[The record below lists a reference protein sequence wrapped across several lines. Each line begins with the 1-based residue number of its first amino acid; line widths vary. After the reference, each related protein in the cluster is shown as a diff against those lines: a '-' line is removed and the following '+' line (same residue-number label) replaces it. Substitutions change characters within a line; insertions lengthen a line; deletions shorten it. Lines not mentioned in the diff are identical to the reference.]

1 MPARVAGLAVAV
13 ATAGTLALSGC
24 GQSHERSGAL
34 TVVASTDAWASVAQ
48 AVTGDHA
55 KVSALVSGA
64 DTDPHSFEVT
74 PAAAAQ
80 VQDATLVVYNGDGY
94 DPFIDKLLKDGE
106 PRVNAYQL
114 LPADSADKN
123 EHVFYSLR
131 TAQQVAN
138 NVADD
143 LAKADP
149 GNADSYHA
157 NAKTFGQQ
165 LDSIASLQED
175 VATKYR
181 GKAILA
187 TEPVASH
194 LVSRCGL
201 VDRTPHAFAEA
212 AEQGQDPSPADVATA
227 LDLISTKQVAALLF
241 NPQTAGSVTNR
252 IKQAA
257 ESHGVPVVTVTETL
271 RDASLNR
278 GGRTLWQGLDLTV
291 EPGEFIAVLGPNGS
305 GKTSL
310 LRLLLGQ
317 VPLTRGSMT
326 VTSDLGYVPQHRLA
340 DNALILRAEDL
351 VGLGIDGH
359 RWGLAS
365 FNPARRARYRAAV
378 DLALNQVD
386 ASHLATKAVSSL
398 SGGELQRV
406 RIAQALAGDPALLL
420 CDEPLLNLDPASAQ
434 QICAL
439 IDKRRCDAQT
449 AVLFVTHEINPIVPY
464 VDRIL
469 YLVDGRFQIGTVD
482 EVMTT
487 ETLSELYRAQIDVV
501 KIRGQYVVVGE
512 DRQIT
517 AECAE
522 HAHE

>member
-1 MPARVAGLAVAV
+1 MPARVTGLAVAV

-34 TVVASTDAWASVAQ
+34 TAVASTDAWASVAQ

-149 GNADSYHA
+149 GNAGSYHA

-212 AEQGQDPSPADVATA
+212 AEQGQDPSPADVAAA

-241 NPQTAGSVTNR
+241 NPQTAGSVTNQ

-271 RDASLNR
+271 PEGTDYV
-278 GGRTLWQGLDLTV
+278 TWQ
-291 EPGEFIAVLGPNGS
+291 
-305 GKTSL
+305 
-310 LRLLLGQ
+310 
-317 VPLTRGSMT
+317 
-326 VTSDLGYVPQHRLA
+326 
-340 DNALILRAEDL
+340 
-351 VGLGIDGH
+351 
-359 RWGLAS
+359 
-365 FNPARRARYRAAV
+365 RR
-378 DLALNQVD
+378 
-386 ASHLATKAVSSL
+386 
-398 SGGELQRV
+398 
-406 RIAQALAGDPALLL
+406 
-420 CDEPLLNLDPASAQ
+420 
-434 QICAL
+434 
-439 IDKRRCDAQT
+439 
-449 AVLFVTHEINPIVPY
+449 
-464 VDRIL
+464 
-469 YLVDGRFQIGTVD
+469 
-482 EVMTT
+482 TT
-487 ETLSELYRAQIDVV
+487 EQLAAAL
-501 KIRGQYVVVGE
+501 G
-512 DRQIT
+512 
-517 AECAE
+517 
-522 HAHE
+522 